1 MQATATVDRIS
12 LAQRI
17 RWNDLIAPWLIRL
30 AFLGVGVLVG
40 LYMLAPRQ
48 VKASDNYL
56 PPAYV
61 ALPNGVLTLVD
72 GDGLSSTLPVKIADT
87 VAARGVGFT
96 GVGVDAL
103 DNELLLYVLTRE
115 TTARTTYAMTDIRA
129 PLQAAAINAQGEF
142 VAVHDVGVGTSRVA
156 VPEPHR
162 WLLLARSGTFAALGI
177 EEGVVLDTESV
188 QKVNY

>member
-162 WLLLARSGTFAALGI
+162 WLLLARSGAFAALGI

>member
-1 MQATATVDRIS
+1 MQATATVTRPS
-12 LAQRI
+12 LAQRL
-17 RWNDLIAPWLIRL
+17 RWNELVLPWLIRL

-48 VKASDNYL
+48 VQASDNYL

-61 ALPNGVLTLVD
+61 ALPNGVVTITNA
-72 GDGLSSTLPVKIADT
+72 DGLNSTLPVKIADT

-96 GVGVDAL
+96 GLGVDAL
-103 DNELLLYVLTRE
+103 DNELLLYTLTRE
-115 TTARTTYAMTDIRA
+115 STARVTYAMNDIRA
-129 PLQAAAINAQGEF
+129 PLQVAAMNAEGEL

-177 EEGVVLDTESV
+177 EEGAVLDPESV
-188 QKVNY
+188 RKVNY

>member
-177 EEGVVLDTESV
+177 EEGVVLDAESV